1 MLPPHELKNKTFS
14 RVLRGYNS
22 VEVDEHID
30 FIIEKYTELY
40 RQNDE
45 LERRLKLAEAQ
56 LAELRAEE

>member
-22 VEVDEHID
+22 VEVDEHIN
-30 FIIEKYTELY
+30 FIIEQYMELY

-45 LERRLKLAEAQ
+45 LEWRL
-56 LAELRAEE
+56 